1 MNNTHNHGP
10 VVQHRFA
17 GLTLLVSFL
26 LFWGGTGLSIPLV
39 DSKGTSI
46 YFLSP
51 QQELPVIAAHA
62 AIWLW
67 QSLLQLG
74 GSLVATV
81 GLALLAL
88 VLWTAG
94 SQVWSLL
101 GIIAFLLS
109 EVLWLVIESFRLGTG
124 IWVTH
129 ETTSTTAPGFYDLL
143 FRWLEGSLFAIAIS
157 LALGALAAYACAVLT
172 TRGLPRWAGWVILVY
187 AFLGLGV
194 VVVAGAALLPP
205 EFVYL
210 ALLFLGVVFWFR
222 RVPVDP
228 KESGVSQK
236 RSGGDHPRS
245 LERGPGSLP
254 VAES

>member
-1 MNNTHNHGP
+1 MNNT
-10 VVQHRFA
+10 QHHLLELQPRAA

-62 AIWLW
+62 AFWQW

-74 GSLVATV
+74 GSVVATL
-81 GLALLAL
+81 GLVLLTL
-88 VLWTAG
+88 LLWTAG
-94 SQVWSLL
+94 SRVWSLL

-109 EVLWLVIESFRLGTG
+109 EVLWLVIEAFRLGTG

-129 ETTSTTAPGFYDLL
+129 EPSSSIAPEFYDLL

-157 LALGALAAYACAVLT
+157 LAMGALAAYAGAVLI
-172 TRGLPRWAGWVILVY
+172 TRGLPRWVGWVMLAY

-210 ALLFLGVVFWFR
+210 ALLFLGVILWFR
-222 RVPVDP
+222 HVSMGAKGR
-228 KESGVSQK
+228 GVS
-236 RSGGDHPRS
+236 SGEAAS
-245 LERGPGSLP
+245 A
-254 VAES
+254 V